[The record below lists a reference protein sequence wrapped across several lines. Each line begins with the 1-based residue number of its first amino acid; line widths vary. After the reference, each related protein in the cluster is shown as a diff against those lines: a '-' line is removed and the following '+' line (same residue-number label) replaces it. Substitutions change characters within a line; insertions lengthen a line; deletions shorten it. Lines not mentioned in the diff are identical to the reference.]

1 MYKIL
6 TLCIM
11 NISELPT
18 NSLSTNKL
26 ATNNVSCLVGS
37 VTFFA
42 YVPSGLNTT
51 SIPGFLVCNGS
62 FVSKTTYANLY
73 NFLNSNNTNYP
84 QNSTEFQLPDLRG
97 VFIRNTPFGGDKDPD
112 GSSSRVSNTFQ
123 AYAIKRLSGRMGVY
137 QNDYDRVD
145 RANGVFTRDRST
157 GDTDSSRGGDNCGQ
171 AGFDNAREVATSN
184 NESRPN
190 NIAFLACI
198 KY

>member
-11 NISELPT
+11 NISELPII
-18 NSLSTNKL
+18 SLSTNKL
-26 ATNNVSCLVGS
+26 SSNNISCLVGS

-42 YVPSGLNTT
+42 YIPSNLTTT

-62 FVSKTTYANLY
+62 FVSKTTYNNLY
-73 NFLNSNNTNYP
+73 NFLKNNNTSYP
-84 QNSTEFQLPDLRG
+84 ENSTQFQLPDLRG

-112 GSSSRVSNTFQ
+112 GSSSRVTNTFQ
-123 AYAIKRLSGRMGVY
+123 SYAMKRLTGRMGVY
-137 QNDYDRVD
+137 QNDYNRLD

-157 GDTDSSRGGDNCGQ
+157 GNTDGGGGGDNCGQ
-171 AGFDNAREVATSN
+171 AGFDNSREVSTSQ
-184 NESRPN
+184 NECRPN

>member
-1 MYKIL
+1 
-6 TLCIM
+6 M

-18 NSLSTNKL
+18 VSLTSNKIV
-26 ATNNVSCLVGS
+26 TNNISCLVGS

-42 YVPSGLNTT
+42 YIPSGLSTT

-112 GSSSRVSNTFQ
+112 GSSSRLTNTFQ

-137 QNDYDRVD
+137 QNDYSRLD
-145 RANGVFTRDRST
+145 RASGVFTRDRST
-157 GDTDSSRGGDNCGQ
+157 GDTDSSYGGDNCGQ
-171 AGFDNAREVATSN
+171 ANFDNSREAATSN